1 MEPWNMEGR
10 KEGVKGA
17 RYDFVRAAA
26 PAEREGRGEKKKDLC
41 ISKNGRKTS
50 ARARSKPHTFG
61 PRTRGSPRSQWQLG
75 RTDGRTDRQVRSGP
89 RPPGHGVSQREVRTQ
104 RSLAVRFGGAGVH
117 AVML

>member
-1 MEPWNMEGR
+1 MEHGRKEGR

-26 PAEREGRGEKKKDLC
+26 PAEREGREEKKKDLC

-50 ARARSKPHTFG
+50 ARGRSRILLVRGHEAPLARN
-61 PRTRGSPRSQWQLG
+61 GSS
-75 RTDGRTDRQVRSGP
+75 DGRTDRQVRSGP